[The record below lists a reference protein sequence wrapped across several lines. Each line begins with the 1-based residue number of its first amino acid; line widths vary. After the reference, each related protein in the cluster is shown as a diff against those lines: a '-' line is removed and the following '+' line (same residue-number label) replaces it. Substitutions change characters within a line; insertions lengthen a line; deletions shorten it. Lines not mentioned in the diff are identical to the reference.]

1 MKTTLQLSRRC
12 NAVKQSAN
20 ELMKGRRP
28 LSAAEFAETH
38 FPMSQK
44 IASLLFEILSNELI
58 VDISRIHPTDRL
70 YIDLGFG
77 FVDAMD
83 SVFLTM
89 DVAEVFS
96 ADIAELLQNESVTV
110 ADIVS
115 HIYMH
120 QTSGG

>member
-1 MKTTLQLSRRC
+1 
-12 NAVKQSAN
+12 
-20 ELMKGRRP
+20 MKGRRP